1 MMNPLRILILLPILA
16 LAGAGLGC
24 GGDHPALKPSPR
36 AARQGE
42 FNPKTTDRTLTDD
55 IKIPPPPGSK

>member
-1 MMNPLRILILLPILA
+1 MSQLRIWAVLPILA
-16 LAGAGLGC
+16 LACAGLGC
-24 GGDHPALKPSPR
+24 GGDHPALKHSPR
-36 AARQGE
+36 AARQRE